1 MWHKSVV
8 FLIFWWLDIEIKLLS
23 CKLLEN
29 IQNVLTGLLEMTGW
43 VV

>member
-8 FLIFWWLDIEIKLLS
+8 FLILWWLDIEIKLLS
-23 CKLLEN
+23 CKLFEN